1 MAEKKKIAI
10 VTGASSGLGFEFIKH
25 MAGSGKYDEIW
36 AVARRSERLSALRSQ
51 FGNVIV
57 PVTADL
63 TTDSGMSAVT
73 GRLTAESPD
82 LIALV
87 NNAGFGT
94 IGDVAE
100 SDPMTQGRIVSL
112 NCEALTVLTAFALK
126 YMKKGAFVLN
136 VCSIAAFAP
145 NPRMATY
152 CSTKAYVLSFTRA
165 LRFELKKQGI
175 NACAVCPGPME
186 TEFLPV
192 AGIEKGTSK
201 TFDTLPRCNP
211 DKVAKNGLRAAE
223 KGRGV
228 YTPRTFFKFYRFV
241 AKVLPHGL
249 VMHMSKT

>member
-1 MAEKKKIAI
+1 MADSKKIAI
-10 VTGASSGLGFEFIKH
+10 VTGASSGLGFEFVKH
-25 MAGSGKYDEIW
+25 MAAGGKYDEIW
-36 AVARRSERLSALRSQ
+36 VVARRSERLGALRSQ

-57 PVTADL
+57 PVAADL
-63 TTDSGMSAVT
+63 TTDSGINAVT
-73 GRLTAESPD
+73 GKLTAEKPD
-82 LIALV
+82 LRALV

-94 IGDVAE
+94 IGDVSE
-100 SDPMTQGRIVSL
+100 SDPMTLARILDL
-112 NCEALTVLTAFALK
+112 NCRALTELTAFALR
-126 YMKKGAFVLN
+126 YMSKGAFVLN

-211 DKVAKNGLRAAE
+211 DKVAKKGLKAAE

-228 YTPRTFFKFYRFV
+228 YTPRAFFKFYRFV

>member
-1 MAEKKKIAI
+1 MSEKKKIAI

-25 MAGSGKYDEIW
+25 MAASGRYDEIW
-36 AVARRSERLSALRSQ
+36 AVARRAERLSALRSQ

-57 PVTADL
+57 PVPADL
-63 TTDSGMSAVT
+63 TTDSGIGAVT
-73 GRLTAESPD
+73 GKLTAESPS

-94 IGDVAE
+94 IGDIAE
-100 SDPMTQGRIVSL
+100 SDPMTQGRIVNL
-112 NCEALTVLTAFALK
+112 NCQALTVLTTFALR
-126 YMKKGAFVLN
+126 YMSRGSFILN

-152 CSTKAYVLSFTRA
+152 CSTKAYVMSFTRA

-192 AGIEKGTSK
+192 AGIKKGTSH

-211 DKVAKNGLRAAE
+211 DKVALKGLRAAE

-228 YTPRTFFKFYRFV
+228 YTPRAFFKFYRFV
-241 AKVLPHGL
+241 AKVLPHGI